1 MTTEWEPELL
11 DAKPEEFTPLPN
23 GNYIQRRDIRY
34 VEYHSLDGSDG
45 FKGYECLSR
54 EISTTEYN
62 LLVRGDDPN
71 GLQLLQPQ
79 SCRKVC

>member
-1 MTTEWEPELL
+1 MTETWEPELC
-11 DAKPEEFTPLPN
+11 DDKPEEFTKTN
-23 GNYIQRRDIRY
+23 HDTYIQRRDIRY

-62 LLVRGDDPN
+62 LLVRGDDQN
-71 GLQLLQPQ
+71 GLQLLQSQ